1 MKNQLEFLET
11 SFEKKMNKEKMKL
24 SKKKKHIDSTK
35 WEWARKQ
42 TELQLKGTPSME
54 IIKHKYFKKK

>member
-1 MKNQLEFLET
+1 MKNQPQFLET
-11 SFEKKMNKEKMKL
+11 FFDKKLNKEKVKI
-24 SKKKKHIDSTK
+24 SKKKKHIDTSK
-35 WEWARKQ
+35 WEWVRKQ

>member
-1 MKNQLEFLET
+1 MKNQLQLIEN
-11 SFEKKMNKEKMKL
+11 SFEKKLNKEKTQI